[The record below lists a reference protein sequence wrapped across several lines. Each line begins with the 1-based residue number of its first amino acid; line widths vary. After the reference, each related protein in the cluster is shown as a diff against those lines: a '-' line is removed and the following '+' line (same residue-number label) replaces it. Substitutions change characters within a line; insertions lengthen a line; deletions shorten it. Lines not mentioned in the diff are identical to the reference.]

1 MPSAPTPQHKDSPIT
16 PRNLLTR
23 SLSPDRRRWLALVV
37 VCLAQLMIVLDTTIV
52 NVALPYIQRDL
63 HFTQGNLTWVIN
75 AFLVTFGSFL
85 LLAGRLGDLL
95 GRKRVFLA
103 GVGLFTV
110 ASLLCGA
117 ADTSTLLIVARFLQG
132 IGAALQAS
140 VILAIIVIEFPS
152 PAERARA
159 MSAYVF
165 TAVAGGSLGLL
176 AGGALTQLLNWH
188 WIFFVNLPI
197 GLVALL
203 AGRALIPR
211 DEGLGLHHDI
221 DWLGS
226 LLVTLAI
233 GVAVYA
239 IVEAT
244 SHGWGSVQTLGGG
257 ALALALMSAFLV
269 LESRLANPIMP
280 LRILRLRGLVVSC
293 VTRGLLVTGMYGTWF
308 VGSLYL
314 EHVLHYDAI
323 QTGLAFL
330 PWTLTVAALS
340 MGVTRRLVARLGALP
355 VMVAGLLLVAAG
367 LVVMHGIGLHT
378 SYFPRLLIGF
388 VLMGLGVGN
397 AFMPMLQIAMEDV
410 PHADAGLGSG
420 IVNVSQQVSGALG
433 LAVLST
439 SATNH
444 TSALL
449 ASHHGLEPSLLGGY
463 RLAYVLGIG
472 SVLAGVLV
480 AVALLRSRSA
490 TGATAAAP
498 SSEVAVDRV
507 AADAPRVI
515 RRRSQDQHLGG
526 DVVEEPGEVLLA

>member
-1 MPSAPTPQHKDSPIT
+1 MTT
-16 PRNLLTR
+16 
-23 SLSPDRRRWLALVV
+23 DRRRWLALVV

-52 NVALPYIQRDL
+52 NVALPSIQRDL
-63 HFTQGNLTWVIN
+63 HFTQGNLTWVVN

-95 GRKRVFLA
+95 GRKRVFLF
-103 GVGLFTV
+103 GVTLFTL

-117 ADTSTLLIVARFLQG
+117 ADSSTMLIVARFIQG
-132 IGAALQAS
+132 VGAALQAS
-140 VILAIIVIEFPS
+140 VILAIIVIEFPE

-176 AGGALTQLLNWH
+176 AGGVLTQLLSWH

-197 GLVALL
+197 GIVAVL
-203 AGRALIPR
+203 AGRAMIPS
-211 DEGLGLHHDI
+211 DNGLGI
-221 DWLGS
+221 KQGVDWFGS

-233 GVAVYA
+233 GIAVYA

-244 SHGWGSVQTLGGG
+244 ADGWGSAKVIGGG
-257 ALALALMSAFLV
+257 AVAVALLAAFFL
-269 LESRLANPIMP
+269 LESRIENPIMP

-293 VTRGLLVTGMYGTWF
+293 LTRGFLVTGMYGTWF
-308 VGSLYL
+308 LGSLYL

-323 QTGLAFL
+323 RTGLAFM
-330 PWTLTVAALS
+330 PWTLTVAVLS
-340 MGVTRRLVARLGALP
+340 MGATRRLVARLGALR
-355 VMVAGLLLVAAG
+355 VMVGGLLLVALG
-367 LVVMHGIGLHT
+367 LYVMHGISLHT
-378 SYFPRLLIGF
+378 DYFPRLAIGF
-388 VLMGLGVGN
+388 FLMGLGVGN

-433 LAVLST
+433 LAILST
-439 SATNH
+439 FATNH
-444 TSALL
+444 TNSLL
-449 ASHHGLEPSLLGGY
+449 ASHHALVPSLLSGY

-472 SVLAGVLV
+472 SVLVAVLV

-490 TGATAAAP
+490 TGVAVATP
-498 SSEVAVDRV
+498 PSEVAVERV
-507 AADAPRVI
+507 RGDAVRVVASG
-515 RRRSQDQHLGG
+515 SQDQDLSG
-526 DVVEEPGEVLLA
+526 DVAEQPGEVLLA

>member
-1 MPSAPTPQHKDSPIT
+1 MTT
-16 PRNLLTR
+16 
-23 SLSPDRRRWLALVV
+23 DRRRWLALVV

-103 GVGLFTV
+103 GVTLFTF

-117 ADTSTLLIVARFLQG
+117 ADSSTMLIAARFLQG
-132 IGAALQAS
+132 IGAAMQAS
-140 VILAIIVIEFPS
+140 VILAIIVIEFPT
-152 PAERARA
+152 PNERARA

-197 GLVALL
+197 GAIAIV
-203 AGRALIPR
+203 AGRALIPN
-211 DEGLGLHHDI
+211 DKGLGIGHGV

-226 LLVTLAI
+226 IISTLAI
-233 GVAVYA
+233 GIAVYA

-244 SHGWGSVQTLGGG
+244 THGWGSTETIGGG
-257 ALALALMSAFLV
+257 AIAAALFAAFLT
-269 LESRLANPIMP
+269 LEAKIANPIFP
-280 LRILRLRGLVVSC
+280 LRILKLRGLVVSC
-293 VTRGLLVTGMYGTWF
+293 LTRGFLVTGMYGTWF
-308 VGSLYL
+308 IGSLYL

-323 QTGLAFL
+323 QTGLAFM
-330 PWTLTVAALS
+330 PWTLTVAVLS

-355 VMVAGLLLVAAG
+355 TMVGGLLLVALG
-367 LVVMHGIGLHT
+367 LFVMHGISLHT
-378 SYFPRLLIGF
+378 DYFPRLLIGF
-388 VLMGLGVGN
+388 FLMGLGVGN

-420 IVNVSQQVSGALG
+420 IVNVSQQVAGALG

-439 SATNH
+439 FATNH
-444 TSALL
+444 TSSLL
-449 ASHHGLEPSLLGGY
+449 ASHHAYVPSLLSGY
-463 RLAYVLGIG
+463 RLAYVFGIG
-472 SVLAGVLV
+472 SVLIGVVV

-490 TGATAAAP
+490 TDKAVAVAAD
-498 SSEVAVDRV
+498 SEVAVETAGGDT
-507 AADAPRVI
+507 ARVI
-515 RRRSQDQHLGG
+515 RRGPEDQDLGRDG
-526 DVVEEPGEVLLA
+526 AEQPGEVVIA